1 MKRSHFA
8 RQGIHVKGARMT
20 VAIAAN
26 NREVRLKARPAGLP
40 APEHFEIVDTAML
53 APAADEVLVRNRY
66 FLVSAS
72 IRQMVSEGAEDV
84 PGVPFP
90 ALRPGDGLLGEAIGE
105 VIAAPAG
112 TGLSPG
118 DKVRHFVGWR
128 DYALVPIAQCRR
140 LDQPLPEPLGYLG
153 YLGHGWTAYAALTRG
168 VQIHAG
174 ETVFVSGAAGA
185 IGSMAGQIARR
196 LGAARVIGSTS
207 SREKAD
213 RLISELDYDAA
224 VIRGGRQPFAEQL
237 IEAAPD
243 GVDVVIDNVGGEQLQ
258 AAVAAARERARFVIV
273 GTLSGQ
279 LAATG
284 TGRTAPVEL
293 DSGQILLKKITLRG
307 YSADDDPDAHEE
319 WLERFADWLRA
330 GSIRFPHAVIDGL
343 EHATAA
349 LRDATQGRYLGA
361 VIVRL

>member
-1 MKRSHFA
+1 
-8 RQGIHVKGARMT
+8 MT
-20 VAIAAN
+20 AATPTH
-26 NREVRLKARPAGLP
+26 NREVRLKARPVGLP
-40 APEHFEIVDTAML
+40 APEHFEIVTVPIPARTADT
-53 APAADEVLVRNRY
+53 VLVRNLH

-72 IRQMVSEGAEDV
+72 IRQMVSEGAREV

-105 VIAAPAG
+105 VVEAPAG
-112 TGLSPG
+112 SDLSRG
-118 DKVRHFVGWR
+118 DKVQHFFGWR

-140 LDQPLPEPLGYLG
+140 LDRPLPQPLGYLG

-168 VQIHAG
+168 VQIREG
-174 ETVFVSGAAGA
+174 DTVFVSSAAGA
-185 IGSMAGQIARR
+185 IGSIAGQLARQ
-196 LGAARVIGSTS
+196 LGAGRVIGSTS
-207 SREKAD
+207 SRKKAD
-213 RLISELDYDAA
+213 QLIADWGYDAA
-224 VIRGGRQPFAEQL
+224 VIRGGVHPFAEQL
-237 IEAAPD
+237 LEAAPD
-243 GVDVVIDNVGGEQLQ
+243 GLDVVIDNVGGEQLQ
-258 AAVAAARERARFVIV
+258 AAIAAAREHARVVIV

-293 DSGQILLKKITLRG
+293 DSTQILLKKITLRG

-319 WLERFADWLRA
+319 WLECFADWLRA
-330 GSIRFPHAVIDGL
+330 GSMRFPHVVIDGL

-361 VIVRL
+361 VIVSL